1 MCRWPL
7 KVKEIEEGL
16 KTGNDIKMRAHLA
29 NGTRTLKEAGSTGE
43 KEDIQKC
50 KWLAIH
56 CLEFECE
63 HLKWRL
69 DKWIEE
75 RYLDSNIE
83 ALPINERD
91 TAVRERKV
99 SRKCGRKKF
108 RKEIKQET
116 SSWAELKNRKEDIR
130 NRPTDIKYQ
139 IINLNSRKLFPKK
152 KLQG

>member
-1 MCRWPL
+1 MFEDWKRYKNESPL
-7 KVKEIEEGL
+7 SKWNSHIERSRKHGR
-16 KTGNDIKMRAHLA
+16 KRGN
-29 NGTRTLKEAGSTGE
+29 S
-43 KEDIQKC
+43 KC

-83 ALPINERD
+83 AIPIYERD
-91 TAVRERKV
+91 TSVRERKV
-99 SRKCGRKKF
+99 SRKCE

-139 IINLNSRKLFPKK
+139 IINLNSRKLFPIKTTGII
-152 KLQG
+152 LVP